1 MAQNKYTFSIGRIN
15 VPVVEYHKKEL
26 EIKETTEKRDNKA
39 GEVRYSANIGSELK
53 INDILFFPCKL
64 TVNARFIGIEA
75 KITTESKIGINGIS
89 EISDEEKKEV
99 NPDLLRPLVSKAAEV
114 FAYLTGN
121 DNPFPIILN
130 GDLGHNV
137 INLTTKK
144 E

>member
-1 MAQNKYTFSIGRIN
+1 MFLLLNIIKRIGNKRDYR
-15 VPVVEYHKKEL
+15 
-26 EIKETTEKRDNKA
+26 EKRQQSRRGQVFSQYRFRIKNK
-39 GEVRYSANIGSELK
+39 RHPI
-53 INDILFFPCKL
+53 FPLQTNGKRPL
-64 TVNARFIGIEA
+64 YRDRS

-99 NPDLLRPLVSKAAEV
+99 IPDLLRPLVSKAAEV